1 MNQATNNGIM
11 DQIAGLWATVKHY
24 RGLIY
29 LGTVFFF
36 LAGATLIFMMPDHYK
51 ASTTILVDPQKI
63 PEKYVSPTISSDPG
77 QRLTTITQQ
86 VLSSTRLQ
94 QIIDEMHL
102 YPELQGK
109 SSREEIIEK
118 MRKDITI
125 TVKQGSSSGL
135 SAFTIEYEGS
145 KADQVAAVANQLAGS
160 FIDWNNKNREQ
171 QAQDT
176 TEFLD
181 QQLKE
186 AKENLEEQEK
196 KVSAFKM
203 SHLGEMPEQ
212 QQANLQALAQLQ
224 TQFQANADAQN
235 RMDVERTLLMRGV
248 DPSGATGPAA
258 KTVPLTDRARLEA
271 ERRELKTN
279 LLDLQRR
286 YTSAHPEVKD
296 ASARLARV
304 EEQLKALP
312 PDPPVTAESNDN
324 SVITVRL
331 QLLDREAKRLSEE
344 QKRITAQ
351 INAYR
356 TKVDAVPVREQ
367 QMAELA
373 RNYSVSKEHYQS
385 LLDKTF
391 SAGMAAEM
399 ERKQQSEHFTILD
412 KAQVPERPFKPR
424 RRLMLIGAFIGALF
438 LSVGLAYG
446 KDMMNDTM
454 KLERDLRTLLPAHIH
469 VLTAVPMLESARDR
483 KKSLRFAVMAVLLT
497 VAGCALEFLIY
508 TRLHPLL

>member
-1 MNQATNNGIM
+1 MNQVMNNGIM
-11 DQIAGLWATVKHY
+11 DQLAALWATVRHY
-24 RGLIY
+24 RGRIY
-29 LGTVFFF
+29 VGTVFFS
-36 LAGATLIFMMPDHYK
+36 LVGATLVFMMPDHYR

-94 QIIDEMHL
+94 QIIDTMHL
-102 YPELQGK
+102 YPEMQGK

-118 MRKDITI
+118 MRKYITI
-125 TVKQGSSSGL
+125 TVKQGSSAGL

-145 KADQVAAVANQLAGS
+145 KADQVASVANQLAGS

-181 QQLKE
+181 AQLKE
-186 AKENLEEQEK
+186 AKQNLEEQEK

-212 QQANLQALAQLQ
+212 QQGNLQALAQLQ
-224 TQFQANADAQN
+224 TQFQANVDAQN
-235 RMDVERTLLMRGV
+235 RLEVERTLLTRGV
-248 DPSGATGPAA
+248 DPSATNGTPVKSAA
-258 KTVPLTDRARLEA
+258 LTERGRLEA
-271 ERRELKTN
+271 ERRDLKSN

-296 ASARLARV
+296 ASGRLARV

-312 PDPPVTAESNDN
+312 PDPPVTADSNDN
-324 SVITVRL
+324 SVANIRL

-351 INAYR
+351 ISSYR
-356 TKVDAVPVREQ
+356 GKVDAVPVREQ

-373 RNYSVSKEHYQS
+373 RNYSVSKDHYQS

-424 RRLMLIGAFIGALF
+424 RRLMLAGVFMGALF

-446 KDMMNDTM
+446 RDMLNDTM
-454 KLERDLRTLLPAHIH
+454 KIERDLKVLLPAHVH
-469 VLTAVPMLESARDR
+469 VLTAVPKLGSGNDR
-483 KKSLRFAVMAVLLT
+483 RKSLRFAVLALLLT
-497 VAGCALEFLIY
+497 VAGCALEFFIY